1 MPRKST
7 KEKFKTFEN
16 VFDEFTNRNLFKL
29 ISQGYFEGLIGAVE
43 VGKEANVFSAINKNG
58 EKVIVKIYRLE
69 TCNFN
74 RMYDYIKSDPR
85 FPKLKRGKRKV
96 IFAWTQREY
105 RNLLKARQANVSVPT
120 PYALLF
126 NIIVMEH
133 IGGKEVAPLLKDNIP
148 HNLKQFFQKI
158 VENMKKLYKA
168 GLVHA
173 DISQFNIINFHER
186 PVFIDFSQCTTI
198 ESSDA
203 EQLLERDVRNICNF
217 FRKHGLEVK
226 DKEVL
231 EKIKA

>member
-7 KEKFKTFEN
+7 KEKFKVFEN

-29 ISQGYFEGLIGAVE
+29 ISRGYFEGLQSPVK
-43 VGKEANVFSAINKNG
+43 VGKEANVFSAINKNS
-58 EKVIVKIYRLE
+58 ENVIVKIYRLE

-105 RNLLKARQANVSVPT
+105 RNLLKARQGNVSVPT

-126 NIIVMEH
+126 NIIVMEY
-133 IGGKEVAPLLKDNIP
+133 IGGKEVAPLLKDKIP
-148 HNLKQFFQKI
+148 HNIKQFFEKI
-158 VENMKKLYKA
+158 VDNMKKLYKA

-173 DISQFNIINFHER
+173 DISHFNILNFNER
-186 PVFIDFSQCTTI
+186 PVFIDFSQCTSI
-198 ESSDA
+198 ENPDA
-203 EQLLERDVRNICNF
+203 EQLLERDVRNVCNF
-217 FRKHGLEVK
+217 FRKLGLEVEEK
-226 DKEVL
+226 DVL
-231 EKIKA
+231 KKIKT